1 MAPSRPA
8 DPILRVLLLLPYE
21 AAPFMQ
27 ADQEILDRHFDLDV
41 VVHNRG
47 KRRLF
52 LGVLR
57 RLLFERPDVLLMW
70 FIVPSY
76 ALAVTL
82 MARVLG
88 VKVAFMTGGY
98 DIVSMPRIGFGAL
111 RFPLFRL
118 LLRPTLRLA
127 DAAYPFSQSAAVQ
140 LRKYGRPRKV
150 HVLYPGV
157 DANYFTPPVDDAGRE
172 ALAVTLSPVTES
184 SIVQKGLK
192 TFVEAGRPAPDMR
205 WVLVGSSPD
214 ASIDSLRQIAGPNVE
229 LIDRFISAGELR
241 DLYRRASCYVQA
253 SVHEGFGVAV
263 AEGMACGAVPVTT
276 KRFSLP
282 EVTGGLGEYVPLA
295 DPQATARAAM
305 RTLQARPDLRHTLR
319 ERVVRNFTQERREQE
334 LVRAMLELAPGRR
347 SLDLAGSQAAQG
359 GRMRSAGE

>member
-1 MAPSRPA
+1 
-8 DPILRVLLLLPYE
+8 
-21 AAPFMQ
+21 MQ
-27 ADQEILDRHFDLDV
+27 TDQEILSRHFDLDV
-41 VVHNRG
+41 VVHNKG
-47 KRRLF
+47 KRSLF

-111 RFPLFRL
+111 RYPLFRL

-127 DAAYPFSQSAAVQ
+127 DAVYPFSESAAVQ
-140 LRKYGRPRKV
+140 LRKYGRPPKM
-150 HVLYPGV
+150 HVMYPGV
-157 DANYFTPPVDDAGRE
+157 DANYFTPPPVDDAGRE
-172 ALAVTLSPVTES
+172 ALALTVSPVTES
-184 SIVQKGLK
+184 SVVQKGLK
-192 TFVEAGRPAPDMR
+192 TFVEAARYASDMR
-205 WVLVGSSPD
+205 WILVGSSPD
-214 ASIDSLRQIAGPNVE
+214 GSIEFLRQIAGPNVE
-229 LIDRFISAGELR
+229 FIDRFIPAGELR

-263 AEGMACGAVPVTT
+263 AEAMACGAVPVTT
-276 KRFSLP
+276 RRFSLP
-282 EVTGGLGEYVPLA
+282 EVTGGLGEYVQLA
-295 DPQATARAAM
+295 APSATAGAAI
-305 RTLQARPDLRHTLR
+305 RTLRARSDLRHRLR
-319 ERVVRNFTQERREQE
+319 ERVVRNFTLERREHE

-347 SLDLAGSQAAQG
+347 RLNLAGPQVAPG
-359 GRMRSAGE
+359 GQMRSAGQ